1 MSSKLAHGRF
11 SDFASAKVQRIIELR
26 KKNKKKCEIICII
39 HKKDVSLHSQ
49 MRNQLQME
57 TGALDER
64 FSLWSAKPAKAVR
77 LRHAPQTKSE
87 HHYDARFFCF
97 SFVIQ

>member
-1 MSSKLAHGRF
+1 
-11 SDFASAKVQRIIELR
+11 
-26 KKNKKKCEIICII
+26 
-39 HKKDVSLHSQ
+39 

-87 HHYDARFFCF
+87 HHYDARFFYLLYVCG
-97 SFVIQ
+97 

>member
-1 MSSKLAHGRF
+1 
-11 SDFASAKVQRIIELR
+11 
-26 KKNKKKCEIICII
+26 
-39 HKKDVSLHSQ
+39 
-49 MRNQLQME
+49 ME

-87 HHYDARFFCF
+87 HHYDARFFICYMY
-97 SFVIQ
+97 VVKALRLICQQAD